1 MRQFTIA
8 AGFLALL
15 CIRPG
20 LALSQNQQ
28 VLVSENNAGA
38 QAFFTAEKLWREGQ
52 PILASRQWRKVLNDD
67 ESPRLFQVFAYNR
80 LAAPALSDTNY
91 SSAIT
96 YNPRSTRKYNTDT
109 FYLSVNGVDLPFR
122 VEREEDVFN
131 SISFSQK
138 LVFPVEFESRFSG
151 IELVTL
157 THTANLKSND
167 RIENILTSILHIANP
182 STRYVSTWK
191 KTFTHN
197 QKPDDI
203 STQDEFKL
211 TYAGT
216 KLSSS
221 AALSYFRPVSVTDV
235 EKRSEEYVKLSGS
248 FIKPYNH
255 QSLRV
260 HFGRH
265 FYRDSLNNFTSV
277 KVNSSRQLPNLGTVF
292 TASVDARFE
301 DNPSFPFRDKRTD
314 KLVKLS
320 AAKQLDDLKFVDT
333 VNVQFSRNYSN
344 IDIYDYE
351 EVGVSLSFSF

>member
-1 MRQFTIA
+1 MRQISIA
-8 AGFLALL
+8 VGFLALL
-15 CIRPG
+15 FIRPG

-28 VLVSENNAGA
+28 VLVAENNAGA

-52 PILASRQWRKVLNDD
+52 PILASRQWRKVLNDV
-67 ESPRLFQVFAYNR
+67 ESPPLFKTVAFNR

-109 FYLSVNGVDLPFR
+109 FYISVNGVDLPFS
-122 VEREEDVFN
+122 VNREENVFN
-131 SISFSQK
+131 TISFNQK
-138 LVFPVEFESRFSG
+138 FVIPVEFESRFSG
-151 IELVTL
+151 VELVTL

-167 RIENILTSILHIANP
+167 SIENILTSMLHIANP

-191 KTFTHN
+191 KTFTYN
-197 QKPDDI
+197 QQPDDL

-211 TYAGT
+211 TYVGT

-221 AALSYFRPVSVTDV
+221 AALSYFRHLNVTDT
-235 EKRSEEYVKLSGS
+235 EKRSEEYIKFSGS
-248 FIKPYNH
+248 LIKQYNH

-260 HFGRH
+260 HFDRH

-277 KVNSSRQLPNLGTVF
+277 KVNSSRQLPNLGAIF

-301 DNPSFPFRDKRTD
+301 DNPSFPFRSKRTD

-320 AAKQLDDLKFVDT
+320 ASKQLDNLKFVDT

-351 EVGVSLSFSF
+351 EVGVSLSLNF